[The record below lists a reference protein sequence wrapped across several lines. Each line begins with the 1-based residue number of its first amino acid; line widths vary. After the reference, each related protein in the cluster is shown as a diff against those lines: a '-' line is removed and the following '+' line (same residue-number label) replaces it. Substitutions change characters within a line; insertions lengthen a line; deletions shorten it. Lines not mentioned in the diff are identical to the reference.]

1 MIDTV
6 IKYVQPVILLAVF
19 FIILLKSCNDN
30 ENIEKNFRRDAMLEL
45 KIDSVKSTII
55 DVDNKLMLIDLS
67 LNESSSRIKINKTK
81 YEENK
86 NVIINKPADSV
97 YNWTRG
103 RLSKRSE

>member
-55 DVDNKLMLIDLS
+55 DVDNKLMLI
-67 LNESSSRIKINKTK
+67 
-81 YEENK
+81 
-86 NVIINKPADSV
+86 
-97 YNWTRG
+97 
-103 RLSKRSE
+103 